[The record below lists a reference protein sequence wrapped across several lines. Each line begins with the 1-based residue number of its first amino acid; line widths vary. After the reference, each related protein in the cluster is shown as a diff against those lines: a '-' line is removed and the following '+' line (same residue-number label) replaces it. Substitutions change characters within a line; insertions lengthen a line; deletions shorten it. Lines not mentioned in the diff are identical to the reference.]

1 MIRVLRKIIFCGVFV
16 VCALNIYAQA
26 KLENYVSAATAQELR
41 QNGSIKKIHDD
52 GDDIL
57 KIVPKSDYTA
67 KINSYR
73 VAKGEKNF
81 PFVYESLYYMKKDF
95 LLKSSN
101 SFKKDITIDDISR
114 IFRSVSKMTG
124 MTYYSTTRKKDLV
137 LYKKAFTIAGPDSK
151 EPVADKTDGS
161 ADGKVL
167 YCLQDDASF
176 GECRYKLN
184 YHQQDNMLLA
194 VFTSIDNLGIGP
206 ITGIEAGNMRIICFV
221 INCDDG
227 LLLYLATDANCKK
240 VPGIKKQVT
249 DSMSTR
255 IDAVYKWFLKQF

>member
-1 MIRVLRKIIFCGVFV
+1 MIKNLKKFIFCGVFA
-16 VCALNIYAQA
+16 VCAVNIFAQA
-26 KLENYVSAATAQELR
+26 KLENYVSASTAEELKK
-41 QNGSIKKIHDD
+41 NGSIKRLHDD
-52 GDDIL
+52 GDDVL
-57 KIVPKSDYTA
+57 KIVPKSDYTT
-67 KINSYR
+67 KINFYR

-95 LLKSSN
+95 LLDSSN
-101 SFKKDITIDDISR
+101 SSKKDITIDDISR

-124 MTYYSTTRKKDLV
+124 MTYYSSTRKKDLV
-137 LYKKAFTIAGPDSK
+137 LYKKAYTISGPDSK
-151 EPVADKTDGS
+151 EPVADKTEGS

-184 YHQQDNMLLA
+184 YHQQNNMLLA
-194 VFTSIDNLGIGP
+194 VFTSVDDLGIGP

-221 INCDDG
+221 IDCGDG
-227 LLLYLATDANCKK
+227 LLLYLTTDANCKK

-249 DSMSTR
+249 ESMSTR